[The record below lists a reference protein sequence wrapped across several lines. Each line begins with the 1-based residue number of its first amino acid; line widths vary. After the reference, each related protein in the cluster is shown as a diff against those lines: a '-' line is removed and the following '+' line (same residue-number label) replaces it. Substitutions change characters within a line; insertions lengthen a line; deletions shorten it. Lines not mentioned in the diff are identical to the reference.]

1 MGSQRKTGGRMQ
13 NEFSVFLCSFIRT
26 PAVAAV
32 ITGVLKTMDF
42 SEVLYGTV
50 DIVYFKQID
59 EDSQN
64 TLRHF
69 TKVNLNSIGFF
80 NLL

>member
-1 MGSQRKTGGRMQ
+1 
-13 NEFSVFLCSFIRT
+13 
-26 PAVAAV
+26 
-32 ITGVLKTMDF
+32 MDF

-50 DIVYFKQID
+50 DIVYFEQID

-69 TKVNLNSIGFF
+69 TKVNVNSVEFF

>member
-1 MGSQRKTGGRMQ
+1 MAECRM
-13 NEFSVFLCSFIRT
+13 NFLSFYTPFIRT

-32 ITGVLKTMDF
+32 ITGVSKTMDF
-42 SEVLYGTV
+42 SKVLYGTV
-50 DIVYFKQID
+50 DIVYFEQID

-69 TKVNLNSIGFF
+69 TKVNVNSIGFF

>member
-1 MGSQRKTGGRMQ
+1 MGNQRKIGGRMQ
-13 NEFSVFLCSFIRT
+13 NEFSVFLYSFIWT
-26 PAVAAV
+26 PTVVAV
-32 ITGVLKTMDF
+32 ITGVSKTMDF

-50 DIVYFKQID
+50 DIVYFEQID

-69 TKVNLNSIGFF
+69 TKVNVNSVEFF